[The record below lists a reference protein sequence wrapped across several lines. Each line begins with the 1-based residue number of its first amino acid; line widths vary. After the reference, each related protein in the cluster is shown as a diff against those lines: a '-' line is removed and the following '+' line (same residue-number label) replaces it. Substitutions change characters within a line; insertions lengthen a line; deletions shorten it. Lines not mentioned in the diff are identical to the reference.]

1 MYFWEHLK
9 MRKKKRQII
18 LRGQANN
25 QKLEEITKFHVER
38 NLKLS
43 ECVLNTDKRLF
54 INMTFD
60 TIRQVKKTLNFIN
73 TYYNHNVNDLK
84 SIFNKVVL
92 HYCDLSEYKDSLLSD
107 FSKSNNKKFIE
118 FSDLEKRVY
127 DFEKKELESF
137 KGRLSNLDFLH
148 LFITKKTITV
158 DFKKTDSFKKVEQLS
173 IRYSRMADKYRS
185 KIIIK
190 IAENKTDFDTELKRA
205 IQLSNKVKSDFEAF
219 NFEEFKTDFITYC
232 KTLLSHKNQT
242 SDLSIQ
248 QVEIE

>member
-1 MYFWEHLK
+1 
-9 MRKKKRQII
+9 MRNKKRQIT

-43 ECVLNTDKRLF
+43 ECVLNTEKRLF
-54 INMTFD
+54 VNMTFN
-60 TIRQVKKTLNFIN
+60 TIRQVQRTLNFIN

-92 HYCDLSEYKDSLLSD
+92 HYCDLSEYQDSSLSD

-185 KIIIK
+185 EILIK

-205 IQLSNKVKSDFEAF
+205 IKLSNKVKSDFETF
-219 NFEEFKTDFITYC
+219 DFEEFKTDFVNYC
-232 KTLLSHKNQT
+232 ESLLKQKNKT
-242 SDLSIQ
+242 SDLSVQ
-248 QVEIE
+248 LVELEQAKG

>member
-1 MYFWEHLK
+1 
-9 MRKKKRQII
+9 MRNKKKQIV
-18 LRGQANN
+18 LRGQQDN
-25 QKLEEITKFHVER
+25 QKLEEITKFHVQR
-38 NLKLS
+38 NLKLA
-43 ECVLNTDKRLF
+43 ECVLNTEKRLF

-60 TIRQVKKTLNFIN
+60 TIRQVQKILNFIN

-118 FSDLEKRVY
+118 FSDLEKRVF
-127 DFEKKELESF
+127 DFEKKELENE

-148 LFITKKTITV
+148 LFITKKTRTV
-158 DFKKTDSFKKVEQLS
+158 DFKKTGSFKKAEKLS
-173 IRYSRMADKYRS
+173 NRFSRIADKNRN
-185 KIIIK
+185 KIVIK
-190 IAENKTDFDTELKRA
+190 VSQNKTNFDHELVKA
-205 IQLSNKVKSDFEAF
+205 IKSSSKLKAHFETF
-219 NFEEFKTDFITYC
+219 NFEEFKNDFINYC
-232 KTLLSHKNQT
+232 ESLLKQKNQT

>member
-1 MYFWEHLK
+1 MERLK
-9 MRKKKRQII
+9 MRKKKKQIF

-38 NLKLS
+38 NLKLA
-43 ECVLNTDKRLF
+43 ECVLNTEKRLF

-60 TIRQVKKTLNFIN
+60 TIRQVQKILNFIN

-92 HYCDLSEYKDSLLSD
+92 HYCDLSEYQDSSLSD

-118 FSDLEKRVY
+118 FSVLEKRVY

-148 LFITKKTITV
+148 LFITKKTTTV
-158 DFKKTDSFKKVEQLS
+158 DFKKTDSVKKAEKLS
-173 IRYSRMADKYRS
+173 NRFSRIADRNRN
-185 KIIIK
+185 KIVIK
-190 IAENKTDFDTELKRA
+190 VSQNKTNFDHELVKA
-205 IQLSNKVKSDFEAF
+205 IKSSVKLKAHFETF
-219 NFEEFKTDFITYC
+219 DFEEFKNDFVNYC
-232 KTLLSHKNQT
+232 ESLLKQKNQT
-242 SDLSIQ
+242 SDLSVQ
-248 QVEIE
+248 LVEVE

>member
-1 MYFWEHLK
+1 

-18 LRGQANN
+18 LRGQQDN

-43 ECVLNTDKRLF
+43 ECVLNTEKRLF

-60 TIRQVKKTLNFIN
+60 TIRQVQKTLNFIN

-84 SIFNKVVL
+84 SIFNKIVF
-92 HYCDLSEYKDSLLSD
+92 HYCDLSEYKNCSLSE

-118 FSDLEKRVY
+118 FSVLEKRVY
-127 DFEKKELESF
+127 DFEKKELESY

-148 LFITKKTITV
+148 LFITKNTTTV
-158 DFKKTDSFKKVEQLS
+158 NFKKSDSFKKVEQLS
-173 IRYSRMADKYRS
+173 NRYSKMAEKYRS
-185 KIIIK
+185 KIVIK
-190 IAENKTDFDTELKRA
+190 IAKNKTDFDTELKRA

-219 NFEEFKTDFITYC
+219 NFEEFKTDFINYC
-232 KTLLSHKNQT
+232 ESLLKQKNQT

-248 QVEIE
+248 LVELEQAKG

>member
-1 MYFWEHLK
+1 MYFFGKIKNEEK
-9 MRKKKRQII
+9 EANNITRK
-18 LRGQANN
+18 ANN

-38 NLKLS
+38 NLKLA
-43 ECVLNTDKRLF
+43 ECVLNTEKRLF

-60 TIRQVKKTLNFIN
+60 TIRQVQKTLNFIN

-92 HYCDLSEYKDSLLSD
+92 HYCDLSEYQDSSLSD

-118 FSDLEKRVY
+118 FSVLEKRVY
-127 DFEKKELESF
+127 DFEKKELENF

-148 LFITKKTITV
+148 LFITKNTTTV
-158 DFKKTDSFKKVEQLS
+158 NFKKSDSFKKAEQLS
-173 IRYSRMADKYRS
+173 DRYSRIADKNRS
-185 KIIIK
+185 KIVIK
-190 IAENKTDFDTELKRA
+190 VSQNKTNFDHELVKA
-205 IQLSNKVKSDFEAF
+205 IKSSSKLNSYF
-219 NFEEFKTDFITYC
+219 NSFDFEEFKADFITYC

>member
-1 MYFWEHLK
+1 
-9 MRKKKRQII
+9 MRKNKRQII
-18 LRGQANN
+18 LRGQQDN
-25 QKLEEITKFHVER
+25 QKLEEISKFHIER

-43 ECVLNTDKRLF
+43 ECVLNTEKRF
-54 INMTFD
+54 FVSMTFE
-60 TIRQVKKTLNFIN
+60 TVKQVQRTLNFIN
-73 TYYNHNVNDLK
+73 TFYGHNVNDLK
-84 SIFNKVVL
+84 SIFNKIIL
-92 HYCDLSEYKDSLLSD
+92 HYCDLSEYQDSSLSD

-158 DFKKTDSFKKVEQLS
+158 DFKKTDYFKKVEQLS
-173 IRYSRMADKYRS
+173 NRYSRMADKYRS

-205 IQLSNKVKSDFEAF
+205 IQSSHKVKSDFETF
-219 NFEEFKTDFITYC
+219 DFEEFKTDFIIYC
-232 KTLLSHKNQT
+232 ETLLNQKNQ
-242 SDLSIQ
+242 SPELSVK

>member
-1 MYFWEHLK
+1 
-9 MRKKKRQII
+9 MRKKKQIF

-38 NLKLS
+38 NLKLA

-54 INMTFD
+54 INMKFD
-60 TIRQVKKTLNFIN
+60 TIRQVQKTLNFIN
-73 TYYNHNVNDLK
+73 TYYSHNVNDLK

-92 HYCDLSEYKDSLLSD
+92 HYCDLSEYQDSSLSE

-118 FSDLEKRVY
+118 FSVLEKRVF
-127 DFEKKELESF
+127 DFEKKELENF
-137 KGRLSNLDFLH
+137 KGRFSNLDFLH

-205 IQLSNKVKSDFEAF
+205 IQSSHKVKSDFETF
-219 NFEEFKTDFITYC
+219 DFEEFKTDFVNYC
-232 KTLLSHKNQT
+232 ESLLKQKNQT
-242 SDLSIQ
+242 SDLSVQ
-248 QVEIE
+248 LVEVEKAKG